1 MQKNLTTKLVENLKP
16 RVDRRY
22 EVRDSAMPGFGVR
35 VTVSGS
41 KTWFVM
47 GRVDGRAT
55 RHTIGSFPIISLAEA
70 RDAARIVLRDM
81 QLGTYGEE
89 KEKPATLD
97 EVISNFTELYAKPKN
112 RRWKAQAATLR
123 KFASLANRPV
133 AEITRSDIAR
143 VLDHIAVNGAP
154 IGANHALAAI
164 KKVLSWATDRG
175 VINSNPLVGMKAP
188 AKSQSRERV
197 LTDDEVRA
205 LWQAT
210 ADMDYPFGP
219 VYRLLLLTGQRRG
232 EVAQMRWSQIDLSR
246 ALWTIPAEMAKNGRA
261 HEVPLSSAAL
271 EILQSLP
278 RFVGSDYV
286 FTTTGVT
293 PISGFGRTKGR
304 LDLAM
309 GVSDWWTHDLRRTA
323 ASGMARIGVAPH
335 IIEKVL
341 NHVSGEISGV
351 AAVYNR
357 HGYQTEKRDA
367 LDLWAREIGRVA
379 GKDDAA
385 STGQDARRIRRAVR
399 HVVRQGA

>member
-1 MQKNLTTKLVENLKP
+1 
-16 RVDRRY
+16 
-22 EVRDSAMPGFGVR
+22 MPGFGVR
-35 VTVSGS
+35 VSVTGG

-47 GRVDGRAT
+47 GRVDGRT
-55 RHTIGSFPIISLAEA
+55 IRHKIGTFPIISLAEA
-70 RDAARIVLRDM
+70 RDAARIVLRDI
-81 QLGTYGEE
+81 QLGTYGVKDEA
-89 KEKPATLD
+89 PVTLG
-97 EVISNFTELYAKPKN
+97 EVITNFTELYAKPKN

-143 VLDHIAVNGAP
+143 VLDQIAIDGAP

-175 VINSNPLVGMKAP
+175 VITVNPLVGMKAP

-197 LTDDEVRA
+197 LTDAEIRA
-205 LWQAT
+205 FWQAT

-232 EVAQMRWSQIDLSR
+232 EVAQMRWSQIDISR
-246 ALWTIPAEMAKNGRA
+246 ALWTIPAEIAKNGRA
-261 HEVPLSSAAL
+261 HEVPLSAATL

-278 RFVGSDYV
+278 RVVGSDFV

-309 GVSDWWTHDLRRTA
+309 GISDWWTHDLRRTA
-323 ASGMARIGVAPH
+323 ASGMARIGIAPH

-341 NHVSGEISGV
+341 NHISGEISGV

-367 LDLWAREIGRVA
+367 LERWAA
-379 GKDDAA
+379 HLK
-385 STGQDARRIRRAVR
+385 AV
-399 HVVRQGA
+399 VSQEL